1 MMFNTST
8 QHKNSGDRSSLMSTV
23 LISANLFQK
32 FKTAYENRE
41 QQWNVTQH

>member
-8 QHKNSGDRSSLMSTV
+8 QHKNSGDRSYLSTV

-41 QQWNVTQH
+41 QQ

>member
-8 QHKNSGDRSSLMSTV
+8 QHKNSGDRSSLSTV

-32 FKTAYENRE
+32 IFKTAYENRE
-41 QQWNVTQH
+41 QQ

>member
-8 QHKNSGDRSSLMSTV
+8 QHKNSGDRSSLSTV
-23 LISANLFQK
+23 LTSANLFQK

-41 QQWNVTQH
+41 QQ